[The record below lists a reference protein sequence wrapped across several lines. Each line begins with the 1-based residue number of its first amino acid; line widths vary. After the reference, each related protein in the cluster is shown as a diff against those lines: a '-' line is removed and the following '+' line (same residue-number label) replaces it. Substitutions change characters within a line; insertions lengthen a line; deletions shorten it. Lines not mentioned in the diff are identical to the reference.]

1 MQKTR
6 ITFGYSE
13 VFLIQKEH
21 FIFGS
26 SAYANH
32 AGKNTDCV

>member
-1 MQKTR
+1 MEC
-6 ITFGYSE
+6 IGYRRAISIGE
-13 VFLIQKEH
+13 EH
-21 FIFGS
+21 FISGS